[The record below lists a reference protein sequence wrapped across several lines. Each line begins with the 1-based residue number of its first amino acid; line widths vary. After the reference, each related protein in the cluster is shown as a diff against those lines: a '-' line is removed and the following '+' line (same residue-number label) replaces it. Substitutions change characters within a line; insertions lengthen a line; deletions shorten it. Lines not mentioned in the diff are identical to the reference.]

1 MEPKFT
7 PSLPKP
13 SLWQVSSDNTCEKK
27 QVYLSLSAIFRIH
40 LRDTNCGVNIAKLR
54 HKIAGDAHIRQLN
67 MVKIFQYLR
76 TETFRK
82 NLIGALIGLTVFF
95 LIIFFS
101 LRQYTRHDESIPV
114 PELKGLLVDEAIEQ
128 LQAQGFRYDVDSVY
142 QMDARPG
149 LVIEQDPN
157 PNTNVKKNRT
167 LYLTIITRTAPE
179 VAFPDLVEKTFVE
192 ARATLNSYGLKLGDT
207 TYIPDI
213 ARDVVLDVKFG
224 GERLNAGR
232 PLPKGSIVDLVLGD
246 GRGDNEV
253 QIPDLTGLTLTEVR
267 FALQGASLTLG
278 AVNYMGPV
286 TDSLSAVVIS
296 QTPTPEDDW
305 VSIGT
310 PVNIA
315 LANQ

>member
-1 MEPKFT
+1 
-7 PSLPKP
+7 
-13 SLWQVSSDNTCEKK
+13 
-27 QVYLSLSAIFRIH
+27 
-40 LRDTNCGVNIAKLR
+40 
-54 HKIAGDAHIRQLN
+54 
-67 MVKIFQYLR
+67 MVKFFQYLK

-101 LRQYTRHDESIPV
+101 LRQYTRHNESVLV
-114 PELKGLLVDEAIEQ
+114 PELKGILVDEAIKK
-128 LQAQGFRYDVDSVY
+128 LQSQGFEYNLDSVY

-149 LVIEQDPN
+149 LVIEQDPD
-157 PNTNVKKNRT
+157 PNTKVKKNRT
-167 LYLTIITRTAPE
+167 LYLTIITRNAPE

-192 ARATLNSYGLKLGDT
+192 ARATLGSYGLKLGDT

-213 ARDVVLDVKFG
+213 ARDMVLDVKFG

-232 PLPKGSIVDLVLGD
+232 PIPKGSIVDLVLGD
-246 GRGDNEV
+246 GRGANEV

-278 AVNYMGPV
+278 SVNYMGPV
-286 TDSLSAVVIS
+286 TDSLSTVVVS
-296 QTPTPEDDW
+296 QTPTPEDAK

-310 PVNIA
+310 RVNIA
-315 LANQ
+315 LANEE